1 MPQHAVSLLDKFA
14 QTSGRI
20 YLSGIQALV
29 RLPLVQRQR
38 DLAAGLNTAG
48 FISGYRGSPV
58 GTLDQELWQAG
69 RILDEHHIHF
79 QPAINED
86 LGATAVWGTQQVTIF
101 EGARYDGI
109 FGMWYGK
116 GPGVDRSGDAFKHA
130 NSAGTSRFGGVLA
143 IAGDDHAARSSTLAH
158 QSEFAF
164 MDAMIPVLNPSGVQD
179 LLEFGILGWAMS
191 RFSGCWVA
199 MKAITELMDSS
210 ASVAADPHTLTVM
223 MPDGVELPAD
233 GLNLRWPDTPLEQEH
248 RLQKYKLYA
257 ALAFAEANRIDRQII
272 DSPQPRLGIVTTG
285 KSYLDVRQAL
295 EDLGI
300 DDDLAATIGLRL
312 YKVGMSWPLE
322 REGVRQFAEGLD
334 EVLVVEEKRAVI
346 ENQLKEQLYNWRAD
360 VRPRVIGKFD
370 ESEEWVLPS
379 TGELTPA
386 RIARVI
392 AARIQRFYTSE
403 RITERLAFLE
413 EKEQAL
419 EHPMANVTRLPHF
432 CSGCPHNSSTTV
444 PEGSRAMAGIGCH
457 YMVTW
462 MDRETATFTQ
472 MGGEGA
478 TWIGQAP
485 FTETQHVFQNIGD
498 GTYVH
503 SGLLAIRAAVAAGVN
518 ITYKLLY
525 NDAVAMTGGQP
536 LDGTPSVAQ
545 ITHQVYGEGVRR
557 IAVVSDKPDKYRDRG
572 AFARGVSFH
581 ERHGMD
587 RLQRELRDCPGVSLL
602 IYDQTC
608 AAELRRRRKRGL
620 ADDPQ
625 QRVFIN
631 DLVCEGCGDCSAV
644 SNCLSVIPVDTE
656 FGRKRAINQS
666 ACNKDFSCLD
676 GFCPSFV
683 TVHGAGLPQPELRMP
698 DVERLPE
705 PEQPVLTDTY
715 SILITGI
722 GGTGIVTV
730 GALIGMAAHIEG
742 KGCAVLDQTGL
753 AQKFGAVFSHVRIA
767 PDPERIRSVR
777 IPAGGAN
784 LLLACDIVVG
794 SGGDALAKLSRNSSQ
809 AVVNTYLD
817 MPSDFIRDRDYELPG
832 CAMRDSIQAA
842 ARDQSAFFVDAT
854 RLATRLLGDSIATN
868 LFMVGYAWQMGLIP
882 LSRESIFTA
891 IELNKTAVE
900 MNKQAFTWGRWA
912 AFDPV
917 AVDAVAGFSREPEPV
932 ADDLN
937 TIVARRVE
945 FLTGYQNEN
954 YAARYR
960 ALVENVRDAEST
972 VAGETSTRLSE
983 AVAHYYF
990 KLLAY
995 KDEYEVAR
1003 LYTDGVF
1010 RRKLEEQFSGNYR
1023 LRFHLA
1029 PPLIS
1034 RKDPDTGRLQKREF
1048 GSWMLGAFRL
1058 MAPLR
1063 FLRGTIF
1070 DPFGYSKERR
1080 GERGLIGDYEST
1092 LASVLTDLRPDTL
1105 DLAIQLASL
1114 PEQIRGFGHVKAES
1128 MSRAE
1133 TRHSELMNEFSKRTQ
1148 KQTADRPKATAA

>member
-14 QTSGRI
+14 QTSGRV

-48 FISGYRGSPV
+48 FVSGYRGSPV
-58 GTLDQELWQAG
+58 GTLDQEFWQAA

-179 LLEFGILGWAMS
+179 LLELGILGWAMS
-191 RFSGCWVA
+191 RFSGCWIA

-210 ASVAADPHTLTVM
+210 ASVLADPHSLTVAI
-223 MPDGVELPAD
+223 PDSVDLPAD
-233 GLNLRWPDTPLEQEH
+233 GLNLRWPDTPLEQEY
-248 RLQKYKLYA
+248 RLQKHKLYA
-257 ALAFAEANRIDRQII
+257 ALAFAEANGIDRQII

-322 REGVRQFAEGLD
+322 REGVRRFAEGLD

-403 RITERLAFLE
+403 RIAERLAFLE

-545 ITHQVYGEGVRR
+545 ISHQVYGEGVRR
-557 IAVVSDKPDKYRDRG
+557 IAVVSDEPDKYRDRSE
-572 AFARGVSFH
+572 FARGVSFH
-581 ERHGMD
+581 ERHEMD
-587 RLQRELRDCPGVSLL
+587 RLQQELRDHRGVSLL

-625 QRVFIN
+625 QRVLIN

-698 DVERLPE
+698 DEESLPQPKQ
-705 PEQPVLTDTY
+705 PELTDTY

-730 GALIGMAAHIEG
+730 GALLGMAAHIEG

-767 PDPERIRSVR
+767 PRSEHIRSVR

-784 LLLACDIVVG
+784 LLLGCDIVVG
-794 SGGDALAKLSRNSSQ
+794 SGGDALVKLSRDASQ

-842 ARDQSAFFVDAT
+842 VRGRSAFFVDAT

-868 LFMVGYAWQMGLIP
+868 LFMVGYAWQKGLIP
-882 LSRESIFTA
+882 LSRGSIFTA
-891 IELNKTAVE
+891 IELNKAAVE

-912 AFDPV
+912 AFDSA

-932 ADDLN
+932 ANDLD

-960 ALVENVRDAEST
+960 ALVEKVRNVEST
-972 VAGETSTRLSE
+972 VAGESHTRLSE

-1048 GSWMLGAFRL
+1048 GSWMLGAFHL

-1080 GERGLIGDYEST
+1080 RERGLIDDYEHT
-1092 LASVLTDLRPDTL
+1092 LARVLPDLRPDTL
-1105 DLAIQLASL
+1105 DLAIELASL

-1128 MSRAE
+1128 MSSAE
-1133 TRHSELMNEFSKRTQ
+1133 TRHSELLSEFSKRTQ
-1148 KQTADRPKATAA
+1148 KRKADRPTATAA